1 MASVML
7 SATMEGELLKWTN
20 YYSGWQPR
28 YVTVKDGIL
37 SYYASKDDVGKV
49 RARSTPAFLFA
60 PQRQAV
66 QLVLDSWGEAFHV
79 MTCRDAVVGHAGL
92 HACAAAFGCAVQT
105 LAKPAVFCF
114 FGFG

>member
-28 YVTVKDGIL
+28 YVTVKDGML

-60 PQRQAV
+60 VFRGM
-66 QLVLDSWGEAFHV
+66 QLSNLSWTPG
-79 MTCRDAVVGHAGL
+79 
-92 HACAAAFGCAVQT
+92 
-105 LAKPAVFCF
+105 AKHSM
-114 FGFG
+114 

>member
-1 MASVML
+1 ML

-28 YVTVKDGIL
+28 YVTVKDGML

-60 PQRQAV
+60 CSARFQRQAV
-66 QLVLDSWGEAFHV
+66 QLLGRS
-79 MTCRDAVVGHAGL
+79 M
-92 HACAAAFGCAVQT
+92 
-105 LAKPAVFCF
+105 
-114 FGFG
+114 